1 MIYNTT
7 RTRARVLYIYI
18 YTMEYEQTGAGAT
31 LPGRLPDP
39 CRRCGFLP
47 FLPMRLTMLYMV
59 SSLYIYILGGA
70 GEQRSR
76 AQPARARAQRRRP
89 CAAGER
95 SEGAQRPSAGG
106 RPKGGSAATQRRAAC
121 RRPLQDPGTRRSVGP
136 EILPPVPPVRAQT
149 DTASTE
155 YFTSLRT
162 GGLRPQ
168 QPARRDCP
176 SPTSLLLQAL
186 FFFQPPPDCKTVEV
200 VLRLFTDGTCVRSW
214 TQSAERVPQPS
225 LAPDAVGRD

>member
-1 MIYNTT
+1 MSRPAQVPPCQAGYL
-7 RTRARVLYIYI
+7 TRAA
-18 YTMEYEQTGAGAT
+18 GAGSYPSTHAADHAIYGQ
-31 LPGRLPDP
+31 LI
-39 CRRCGFLP
+39 
-47 FLPMRLTMLYMV
+47 
-59 SSLYIYILGGA
+59 IYILGGA

-176 SPTSLLLQAL
+176 SSTSLLLPQAL
-186 FFFQPPPDCKTVEV
+186 FFSNLSSSSNLHQTA
-200 VLRLFTDGTCVRSW
+200 RR
-214 TQSAERVPQPS
+214 
-225 LAPDAVGRD
+225 

>member
-1 MIYNTT
+1 MSRPAQVPPCQAGYL
-7 RTRARVLYIYI
+7 TRAA
-18 YTMEYEQTGAGAT
+18 GAGSYPSTHAADHAIYGQ
-31 LPGRLPDP
+31 LI
-39 CRRCGFLP
+39 
-47 FLPMRLTMLYMV
+47 
-59 SSLYIYILGGA
+59 IYILGGA

-121 RRPLQDPGTRRSVGP
+121 RRPLQDPGTQAQRGTGDPSTCAACAGADRHSKHRILHLTSHGRASPAATCAARLSV
-136 EILPPVPPVRAQT
+136 INLSSLP
-149 DTASTE
+149 S
-155 YFTSLRT
+155 S
-162 GGLRPQ
+162 
-168 QPARRDCP
+168 
-176 SPTSLLLQAL
+176 L